1 MTFEPPPSPDRH
13 RSAAPRIAVACPGLG
28 HIHRGIE
35 AWALDLAKGLRRAGT
50 AVDLYGGKAAPAVEP
65 IGCFRRTE
73 PASIRLAAVAWHL
86 GGWRYGMGSP
96 YEVEETSFAFNL
108 WRRIRGTHDILHV
121 QDPHVAA
128 LLDSAHKR
136 GLSRARVIYANG
148 TGEPAAVMRRF
159 THLQLLTPAAAAAW
173 EPQRPS
179 SQHLHTIPNFIDTDA
194 FIPGDK
200 AAARA
205 ALGLPADATILLCC
219 AAIRRVHKRID
230 VLLRAFA
237 QARRPNDNVLLVIAG
252 GREPDSDA
260 IMSEGKAALGDAVR
274 FMVNV
279 PRDEIGRLYRA
290 ADLFVMPSL
299 FEMFGIVLI
308 EALACGL
315 PVLCNDNADFR
326 YVVGPAGLF
335 HDLTQVDG
343 FAAALRDAINSH
355 AYTALIPNA
364 RQHAVEHFS
373 EPVVIR
379 QITAMYGT
387 TMRAAS

>member
-1 MTFEPPPSPDRH
+1 MSDHNRDPARP
-13 RSAAPRIAVACPGLG
+13 APRVAVACPGLG

-35 AWALDLAKGLRRAGT
+35 AWAIDLAKGLRRAGT
-50 AVDLYGGKAAPAVEP
+50 PVDLYGGHAAPLVEP
-65 IGCFRRTE
+65 VACLRRGE
-73 PASIRLAAVAWHL
+73 PAAIRLAAMARHL

-96 YEVEETSFAFNL
+96 YEIEETSFAFNL
-108 WRRIRGTHDILHV
+108 WRRIRKTHDLLHV
-121 QDPHVAA
+121 QDPQVAT
-128 LLDSAHKR
+128 LLDSAYRR
-136 GLSRARVIYANG
+136 GLSRPRVIYANG
-148 TGEPAAVMRRF
+148 TGEPTAMMRRF
-159 THLQLLTPAAAAAW
+159 AHLQLLTPAAAAAW
-173 EPQRPS
+173 EPQRPPN
-179 SQHLHTIPNFIDTDA
+179 QELHTIPNFIDTDA
-194 FIPGDK
+194 FTPGNK

-237 QARRPNDNVLLVIAG
+237 QARQPNDNVLLVIAG
-252 GREPDSDA
+252 GREPDTEE
-260 IMSEGKAALGDAVR
+260 IMAEGKAALGDAVR

-279 PRDEIGRLYRA
+279 PRAEISRLYQA

-326 YVVGPAGLF
+326 YVVGPAGLYR
-335 HDLTQVDG
+335 DLTDVAG
-343 FAAALRDAINSH
+343 FASALRDAIGSK
-355 AYTALIPNA
+355 AYTALIPAA
-364 RQHAVEHFS
+364 RRHAVENFS

-379 QITAMYGT
+379 QITAMYDA
-387 TMRAAS
+387 TMRAAA